1 MASAPPGS
9 QAPRRVFIKTFGCQ
23 MNVYDSGKL
32 LALLR
37 LDGFAP
43 TDDWREADLVIVNT
57 CSVRAKPQL
66 KVRSF
71 LGPIIASRRARG
83 GPRIA
88 IAGCVAQHEG
98 AELFRRMPEVDLV
111 MGTDALTRVRALVR
125 ESEHRR
131 VLDNSFLEVAD
142 YPFVQELS
150 PPGEPGVT
158 ALVTIQKGCDNHCT
172 YCIVPQTRGTEISR
186 PVEEILE
193 EVRGLC
199 AHGARDVTLIGQNVN
214 AYGKKQAGYP
224 GFASLLR
231 AVHALPEVWRL
242 RYTTSH
248 PRDMDADTIA
258 CHAELP
264 RLADHLHLPVQAG
277 SDRVLRRMGR
287 GYDRAR
293 YLEVVRALKA
303 ANPRLSLSTDIIVGF
318 PGETREDFEATL
330 SLMEEVHFDASF
342 SFVYSPRPDTAA
354 VRLYARQPVPA
365 REAGQRLM
373 ELQALQSRLQL
384 EGNQALVGQ
393 EREVLVEGPS
403 RHDPAQQVGRT
414 SCFRAVNFPGGP
426 ELVGRLVPVRITAA
440 RAHSLVGIRAG
451 GTPPCG

>member
-1 MASAPPGS
+1 MPATPT
-9 QAPRRVFIKTFGCQ
+9 RRVFIKTFGCQ

-32 LALLR
+32 LALLA
-37 LDGFAP
+37 LDGFGP

-71 LGPIIASRRARG
+71 LGPIIASRRARN

-111 MGTDALTRVRALVR
+111 MGTDALARVRALVR

-131 VLDNSFLEVAD
+131 VLDVSFLEVAD
-142 YPFVQELS
+142 YPFVQDLA
-150 PPGEPGVT
+150 PPDEAGVS

-172 YCIVPQTRGTEISR
+172 YCIVPQTRGVEVSR
-186 PVEEILE
+186 PPDEILA
-193 EVRGLC
+193 EVRALC
-199 AHGARDVTLIGQNVN
+199 ARGMRDLTLIGQNVN
-214 AYGKKQAGYP
+214 AYGKKQPGYP
-224 GFASLLR
+224 CFADLLR
-231 AVHALPEVWRL
+231 TVHAIPEVLRL

-248 PRDMDADTIA
+248 PRDLDAATIA
-258 CHAELP
+258 CHADLP

-293 YLEVVRALKA
+293 YLEVVRALQA
-303 ANPRLSLSTDIIVGF
+303 ANPRLSLTTDIIVGF
-318 PGETREDFEATL
+318 PGEAREDFEATL
-330 SLMEEVHFDASF
+330 SLMEEVPFDASF
-342 SFVYSPRPDTAA
+342 SFAYSPRPGTAA
-354 VRLYARQPVPA
+354 TELHAREPVPA
-365 REAGQRLM
+365 HEAGERLT
-373 ELQALQSRLQL
+373 ELQALQARLQRA
-384 EGNQALVGQ
+384 GNQALLGQ
-393 EREVLVEGPS
+393 VREVLVEGPS
-403 RHDPAQQVGRT
+403 RHDPSQQVGRT

-426 ELVGRLVPVRITAA
+426 ELIGRLVPVRITEAH
-440 RAHSLVGIRAG
+440 AHSLVGEAV
-451 GTPPCG
+451 